1 MLMRVLKAIEKY
13 YWVFLAGGIVVGLI
27 YPVGSV
33 LVPLVKPILMVM
45 LFIVFLKTDPLH
57 ILENI
62 RDYKLMTYIVV
73 TYMLVI
79 PVIFY
84 FLAKLFIPGLA
95 VGVLLLTAMPAG
107 VSSPTLV
114 DIVKGNTALSVSI
127 VIVTAVIAPFTVPL
141 LFWIIRFHNLTIS
154 PELILKDMAI
164 IVFLP
169 LIIAH
174 LVKKYLK
181 PDLSNKESFFTSV
194 NVILL
199 FLLVYAVV
207 SNQHDIILGGSL
219 KLVWQLLIVYVIFI
233 LLHFIG
239 YVMGYGQ
246 SKANKTTLAIGK
258 AYMNNGMA
266 IVLAASHFEPSVLI
280 FMVLSEFPW
289 STLLAPFKKVVDR
302 L

>member
-1 MLMRVLKAIEKY
+1 MRIFKAIEKY
-13 YWVFLAGGIVVGLI
+13 YWVFLAGGIVLGLV
-27 YPVGSV
+27 YPVGSI
-33 LVPLVKPILMVM
+33 LMPLVKPILMVM

-62 RDYKLMTYIVV
+62 RDYKLMIYIVV
-73 TYMLVI
+73 IYMIAI
-79 PVIFY
+79 PVLFY
-84 FLAKLFIPGLA
+84 LMAKLFVPSLA

-127 VIVTAVIAPFTVPL
+127 VIVTAVVAPFTVPL
-141 LFWIIRFHNLTIS
+141 LFWLIKFNNLSIS
-154 PELILKDMAI
+154 PALILKDMAI

-174 LVKKYLK
+174 LMKKYLK

-207 SNQHDIILGGSL
+207 SDQHEIILGGSL
-219 KLVWQLLIVYVIFI
+219 KLVWQLVIVYFIFI
-233 LLHFIG
+233 LLHVIG
-239 YVMGYGQ
+239 YLMGYGQ
-246 SKANKTTLAIGK
+246 SKANKTTFAIGK

-266 IVLAASHFEPSVLI
+266 IVLAATHFEPSVLI

-302 L
+302 LH